1 MLLTFTILLITIAL
15 FMSGRFRADGVAV
28 MSMLALLLCGL
39 VNPGQALAGFSSG
52 PVVMIATL
60 FVVGGGLTSTGITHW
75 LGQRM
80 IALAG
85 SSETR
90 LVLLVIAATG
100 ALSAFMSNT
109 GVVAMLLP
117 AVLAAVMGIG
127 SQPKRVLL
135 SMAYAANL
143 GGLLTMIGTPPNLIV
158 NGELSRQ
165 GLEPFGFFTFALIGL
180 PLLAIVALYM
190 TFIGR
195 SLLHRG
201 TGAAEP
207 ERRGGR
213 LAGLIT
219 NYGLSEKFFELVVG
233 AGSDLIGKNSEESQ
247 LLQDCGAVLL
257 QHRRADDTSP
267 PEEDVF
273 ESWDLAFKPGDRLL
287 IKVDPGAVEGLA
299 QRHGCS
305 YQALS
310 VDDVLKQRVLF
321 SKKIGL
327 VEVLL
332 PPRSSLIGREALPGR
347 LNRDMRIQVLAMQ
360 RHGSLMKHSETTS
373 GATILR
379 EGDVALARASWSAIR
394 GFADRPQELI
404 LIGDPKRL
412 ARENMELDRSSYT
425 SLAILAGMVL
435 LMLTGAV
442 PAVTATLLAAAAM
455 VLSGCLSM
463 EDSYREINWQSVIL
477 IASMFPMATA
487 IQESGGAAWLANGVT
502 ALTAGLP
509 PVFLLAGVFTLTCLL
524 SQVISNTAA
533 TILVVPIVVATAN
546 TMGVSPYPL
555 LMGTAAAA
563 STALMTP
570 IGTVPNLL
578 VMVPGGYDFKDYI
591 KCGLPLT
598 LLLFAAT
605 LVLVPM
611 IWPFYP

>member
-1 MLLTFTILLITIAL
+1 
-15 FMSGRFRADGVAV
+15 
-28 MSMLALLLCGL
+28 
-39 VNPGQALAGFSSG
+39 
-52 PVVMIATL
+52 
-60 FVVGGGLTSTGITHW
+60 
-75 LGQRM
+75 
-80 IALAG
+80 
-85 SSETR
+85 
-90 LVLLVIAATG
+90 
-100 ALSAFMSNT
+100 
-109 GVVAMLLP
+109 
-117 AVLAAVMGIG
+117 
-127 SQPKRVLL
+127 
-135 SMAYAANL
+135 
-143 GGLLTMIGTPPNLIV
+143 
-158 NGELSRQ
+158 
-165 GLEPFGFFTFALIGL
+165 
-180 PLLAIVALYM
+180 
-190 TFIGR
+190 
-195 SLLHRG
+195 
-201 TGAAEP
+201 
-207 ERRGGR
+207 
-213 LAGLIT
+213 
-219 NYGLSEKFFELVVG
+219 
-233 AGSDLIGKNSEESQ
+233 
-247 LLQDCGAVLL
+247 
-257 QHRRADDTSP
+257 
-267 PEEDVF
+267 VF

-287 IKVDPGAVEGLA
+287 IKVDPDAVEGLA

-347 LNRDMRIQVLAMQ
+347 LNRDMRIQLLAMQ
-360 RHGSLMKHSETTS
+360 RHGSLMKHSETAS

-379 EGDVALARASWSAIR
+379 EGEVALARASWSAIR

-412 ARENMELDRSSYT
+412 ARENMALDRYSYT
-425 SLAILAGMVL
+425 ALAILAGMVV

-487 IQESGGAAWLANGVT
+487 I
-502 ALTAGLP
+502 
-509 PVFLLAGVFTLTCLL
+509 
-524 SQVISNTAA
+524 
-533 TILVVPIVVATAN
+533 ILVVPIVVATAK

-578 VMVPGGYDFKDYI
+578 VMVPGGYEFKDYI